1 MERMFILLSLSCRTV
16 LYISFTCLLVCLF
29 SKCDSRRKD
38 SVTLT
43 RDQCYD
49 EQRYKVAI
57 FFGSRDTAYEISKHE
72 MKC

>member
-1 MERMFILLSLSCRTV
+1 M

-29 SKCDSRRKD
+29 SKCDLQRKD

-49 EQRYKVAI
+49 EQVRYVVAI